1 MATITVRIHSNH
13 EDGDSIENTIT
24 LNLDDALLGE
34 IEVKNGFDWFQVP
47 MHWLYWL
54 DLNDRVSSYPNYAN
68 LAKEEVRKNRIEIP
82 DPYFW
87 STTGILIGFNDATIP
102 EDFDF
107 NMVEDKLLTGDFLD

>member
-1 MATITVRIHSNH
+1 MAIIRVRIHSNH

-34 IEVKNGFDWFQVP
+34 IEAKNGID
-47 MHWLYWL
+47 WL
-54 DLNDRVSSYPNYAN
+54 DLNDRVRSYPNYAN

-87 STTGILIGFNDATIP
+87 STTGIVIGFNDEVIP

-107 NMVEDKLLTGDFLD
+107 FMVEDKLLTGDFLD

>member
-34 IEVKNGFDWFQVP
+34 IETKNGFD
-47 MHWLYWL
+47 WL
-54 DLNDRVSSYPNYAN
+54 DLNDRVSSYPNYAS

-87 STTGILIGFNDATIP
+87 STTGIVIGFNDATIP

-107 NMVEDKLLTGDFLD
+107 FMVENKLLTGDFLD

>member
-1 MATITVRIHSNH
+1 MATIKVRIHSNH

-34 IEVKNGFDWFQVP
+34 IATTDGVD
-47 MHWLYWL
+47 WL
-54 DLNDRVSSYPNYAN
+54 DLNYRVIIYPNYAN

-87 STTGILIGFNDATIP
+87 STTGIVIGFNDETIP

-107 NMVEDKLLTGDFLD
+107 FMVDDKLMTGDFLD